1 MINDFRFSRKKTNSI
16 INSSIF
22 VFADLKADVFT
33 TEGKSDFISELENTY
48 KCVIEVRTKG

>member
-1 MINDFRFSRKKTNSI
+1 MINGFRFSRKKTNSI